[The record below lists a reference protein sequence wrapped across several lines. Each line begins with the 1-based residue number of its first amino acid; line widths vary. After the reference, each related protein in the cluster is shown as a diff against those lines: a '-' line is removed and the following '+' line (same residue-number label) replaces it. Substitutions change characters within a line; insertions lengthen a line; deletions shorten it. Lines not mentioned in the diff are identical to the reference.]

1 MTIINHQLNRG
12 ELSMHKNT
20 LVLVCFLIL
29 SPLVSLAQQG
39 FSLFTKDFPPEEFAA
54 RRAGIYDAISSSAIA
69 LLQGSPAPAGYVRF
83 RQSNEFYYLC
93 GIEVPGSYLLLD
105 GSQRR
110 ATLYLP
116 HRNEGRE
123 RSEGKTLTPEEAAL
137 VKQLSGVDAVY
148 GVDILPEHLARY
160 ARGNTLR
167 SLFTPFS
174 PAEGFAMS
182 RDLAVRSIG
191 DAAAD
196 PFDGHPSRE
205 GNFIQLLRLRFPQF
219 EIHDLTPVL
228 DNLRLIKSP
237 REIASMKKATQL
249 SGLALMECMRSTKPG
264 ILEYE
269 LDAVAK
275 YVYYRNGAQGEA
287 YFSLVQSGPNAMIGH
302 YNANKR
308 QMQDGDFLLMDFAP
322 DYGYYM
328 SDLTRMWPVNGK
340 FSKHQRELYEFYL
353 GCYRAVLKAIRP
365 GATAQVILKDA
376 VREMDGILSRATFSK
391 PVYEAA
397 VKRFVER
404 FRTSSENPRAMLGHW
419 VGMST
424 HDVGQD
430 WGPLRPGMVF
440 TIEPALTVPDEAINI
455 RCEDLIV
462 ITERGAEIVSDF
474 VPLDV
479 AAIEKQ
485 MEGKGMLQEYPLAKP
500 MEK

>member
-1 MTIINHQLNRG
+1 MR
-12 ELSMHKNT
+12 KNT
-20 LVLVCFLIL
+20 LFFVCFLIL
-29 SPLVSLAQQG
+29 SPLVSLAQEG

-54 RRAGIYDAISSSAIA
+54 HRAGIYDAIGSSAIA
-69 LLQGSPAPAGYVRF
+69 VLQGAPGPAGYVRF
-83 RQSNEFYYLC
+83 RQSNEFYYLS
-93 GIEVPGSYLLLD
+93 GIEIPYSYLLLD

-110 ATLYLP
+110 ASLYLP

-123 RSEGKTLTPEEAAL
+123 RSEGKTLTPEEASL
-137 VKQLSGVDAVY
+137 VKQLSGIDAVY

-160 ARGNTLR
+160 ARGNALR
-167 SLFTPFS
+167 TLFTPFS

-182 RDLAVRSIG
+182 RDLAVRFIG

-196 PFDGHPSRE
+196 PFDGRASRE

-219 EIHDLTPVL
+219 DVRDLTPAL

-237 REIASMKKATQL
+237 REIDLMKKATRL
-249 SGLALMECMRSTKPG
+249 SGLALLECMRSTKPG
-264 ILEYE
+264 IMEYE

-287 YFSLVQSGPNAMIGH
+287 YFSLIQSGPNAMVGH

-328 SDLTRMWPVNGK
+328 SDLTRTWPVNGK
-340 FSKHQRELYEFYL
+340 FSKHQRELYEFYV
-353 GCYRAVLKAIRP
+353 GCYRSVLKAIRP
-365 GATAQVILKDA
+365 GTTAQTILQEA
-376 VREMDGILSRATFSK
+376 VRDMDGILSKTTFSK

-397 VKRFVER
+397 AKLFVDTY
-404 FRTSSENPRAMLGHW
+404 RTSSQNPRATLGHW

-430 WGPLRPGMVF
+430 WGPLRAGMVF
-440 TIEPALTVPDEAINI
+440 TIEPGFRIPEESIGI

-462 ITERGAEIVSDF
+462 ITDRGAEVVSDF

-479 AAIEKQ
+479 AGIEKL
-485 MEGKGMLQEYPLAKP
+485 MGGKGMLQEYPRAKS